1 MFWITQAQLDALSQ
15 QPRLSPKRRLVIA
28 SEVKTQVFASETLQI
43 NRIALH
49 KDGTNIDH
57 APKGSLEIYNAE
69 PILVRKR

>member
-1 MFWITQAQLDALSQ
+1 MFWITQAQLDILT
-15 QPRLSPKRRLVIA
+15 QPRLRSKRRLAVA
-28 SEVKTQVFASETLQI
+28 LEVKSQIFASETVQI

-49 KDGTNIDH
+49 KNGTNIDH

>member
-1 MFWITQAQLDALSQ
+1 MFWITEAQLDALTK
-15 QPRLSPKRRLVIA
+15 PRLRSAKRLAIA
-28 SEVKTQVFASETLQI
+28 LEVKTQIFASETVQI

-57 APKGSLEIYNAE
+57 APRGSLQIYNAE